1 MEELFD
7 KIVESG
13 ILIGSR
19 RWGGSKESS
28 DYDVVIS
35 TPKTKK
41 LLEYFEKVGI
51 EYNNLGRTSSA
62 SHSDKNTMHNDI
74 NIKVLIAGKL
84 INIISYKEKDII
96 KIKKLNEAIDSLK
109 GTYIHE
115 SMSNNKSIRIKI
127 IEDFLDILFQEN
139 SEVPS
144 NKKNI
149 PEINLDD
156 LDFF

>member
-1 MEELFD
+1 MEELFN

-35 TPKTKK
+35 TPKTEK

-51 EYNNLGRTSSA
+51 EYNDLGKTSSA
-62 SHSDKNTMHNDI
+62 SRSGVITMYNDN

-84 INIISYKEKDII
+84 INIISYKEKDID
-96 KIKKLNEAIDSLK
+96 KIKKLNEAVDSLS

-115 SMSNNKSIRIKI
+115 TMSAYKSVRIKI

-139 SEVPS
+139 MELPS
-144 NKKNI
+144 NKN